1 MTKMAQVTK
10 AKRLLKPSLL
20 SLVFVSFGVFLSAC
34 EDFVR
39 FRTEKYTCD
48 VNRFGLQ
55 SIELET
61 QRGTTIATLFTEQG
75 PQALK
80 IVLREKNRLEL
91 KAEDNEISINRE
103 TGEMEALLGARF
115 FTLTCEKSV
124 FSM

>member
-1 MTKMAQVTK
+1 MKMTKMK
-10 AKRLLKPSLL
+10 GPIKPSLL
-20 SLVFVSFGVFLSAC
+20 GLLFVSFSVMLSAC

-48 VNRFGLQ
+48 LNGLGIY

-61 QRGTTIATLFTEQG
+61 QRGRTIAKLFTEQG
-75 PQALK
+75 PQALE
-80 IVLREKNRLEL
+80 IVLRERDRLEL

-103 TGEMEALLGARF
+103 TGEMEALFGARYT
-115 FTLTCEKSV
+115 TLTCEKSV

>member
-1 MTKMAQVTK
+1 MQMTKMK
-10 AKRLLKPSLL
+10 GPIKPSLL
-20 SLVFVSFGVFLSAC
+20 GLLFVSFSVMLSAC

-48 VNRFGLQ
+48 LNGLGIY

-61 QRGTTIATLFTEQG
+61 QRGRTIAKLFTEQG
-75 PQALK
+75 PQALE
-80 IVLREKNRLEL
+80 IVLRERDRLEL

-103 TGEMEALLGARF
+103 TGEMEALFGARYT
-115 FTLTCEKSV
+115 TLNCEKSV

>member
-1 MTKMAQVTK
+1 MTKTAQVTK
-10 AKRLLKPSLL
+10 AKRPVKPSLL

-48 VNRFGLQ
+48 ANRFGLQ

-61 QRGTTIATLFTEQG
+61 QRGTTIATLFSQQG
-75 PQALK
+75 PQALE

-91 KAEDNEISINRE
+91 KAGDNEISVNRE